1 MTQDR
6 RQLLGLLAGLSLIGS
21 LFAGAARAQT
31 QAAPYV
37 PPPAPATPPPV
48 LGPRVRVTTPKGT
61 FVIEVYPDRA
71 PVTSANFL
79 AYVDQKRYA
88 GAGFYRAMRY
98 PGFPGQGVAQAG
110 LSGLPVGR
118 KLPPIKHEPTTQ
130 TGLSH
135 VDGTVSIARNA
146 PGSATSEFFIIVGE
160 VSTALDADP
169 KAPGDNQG
177 FAAFG
182 KVVEGMDVVR
192 AILAS
197 PTSAT
202 KGEGVMKGQ
211 MLEPVIPIT
220 AIARVP

>member
-6 RQLLGLLAGLSLIGS
+6 RQLLGLLAGLPLVGS
-21 LFAGAARAQT
+21 LFAGPALAQT

-48 LGPRVRVTTPKGT
+48 LGPRVKVTTPKGA
-61 FVIEVYPDRA
+61 FVIEVYPDKA
-71 PVTSANFL
+71 PVTAANFL

-88 GAGFYRAMRY
+88 GANFYRALRY
-98 PGFPGQGVAQAG
+98 PGFPGQGLAQAG
-110 LSGLPVGR
+110 LSGLPVGKR
-118 KLPPIKHEPTTQ
+118 LPPIKHEPTTQ

-135 VDGTVSIARNA
+135 VDGTVSVARFA
-146 PGSATSEFFIIVGE
+146 PGSATSEFFIVVGE
-160 VSTALDADP
+160 VSGALDADP

-182 KVVEGMDVVR
+182 KVVEGMEVVR
-192 AILAS
+192 AILAA
-197 PTSAT
+197 PTSET

-211 MLEPVIPIT
+211 ILEPNIPIT
-220 AIARVP
+220 AIVRAP